1 MDPNALKAAI
11 EAITPLCTKPEHQ
24 NLLAHL
30 AAQPAPFVELMLKNM
45 VATIDPTQIATLV
58 DAEFAHLDEGTRGAM
73 KQQALSAH
81 FFLSE
86 QARANGKG

>member
-1 MDPNALKAAI
+1 
-11 EAITPLCTKPEHQ
+11 
-24 NLLAHL
+24 
-30 AAQPAPFVELMLKNM
+30 M